1 MIKRILSIVYNE
13 QIEIIVLMLSIF
25 PLFFTNYSY
34 DANIYLYL
42 FLYFLG
48 DFIRRIN
55 SGEYKVSNKAYLIT
69 DLLGLISFVEVYHIL
84 ILFRLFRV
92 VKLILKVKGI
102 RFILKIYLNNLEIVK
117 SLILVA
123 LGYMLLSSLILYNV
137 EPQTFGNNFLNA
149 FYWSGITLTTVGYG
163 DVYPV
168 TMIGK
173 FVGLISSFV
182 GIGIIALPT
191 GFIAGEVLD
200 YINESKKGEKE

>member
-1 MIKRILSIVYNE
+1 MIKRIFNIAYSEKTETIILMFSI
-13 QIEIIVLMLSIF
+13 L
-25 PLFFTNYSY
+25 PLFFPNYSY
-34 DANIYLYL
+34 EPRIYLYL

-48 DFIRRIN
+48 DFIRRIYAR
-55 SGEYKVSNKAYLIT
+55 EYKTNNAYFVT
-69 DLLGLISFVEVYHIL
+69 DLLGLISFIEVYHIL

-92 VKLILKVKGI
+92 IKLLLKVKGI
-102 RFILKIYLNNLEIVK
+102 RFLLRIYANNYEIVK
-117 SLILVA
+117 SLILVSF
-123 LGYMLLSSLILYNV
+123 GYMLLSSLILYNV
-137 EPQTFGNNFLNA
+137 EPQTFDNNFLNA

-173 FVGLISSFV
+173 FIGLVSSFV

-200 YINESKKGEKE
+200 YINENKKGDKE

>member
-1 MIKRILSIVYNE
+1 MIKRVLRIMYNE
-13 QIEIIVLMLSIF
+13 QIEIIILMLSIF

-34 DANIYLYL
+34 ETNIYLYL

-48 DFIRRIN
+48 DFIRRIH
-55 SGEYKVSNKAYLIT
+55 SGEYKENNKAYLVT

-92 VKLILKVKGI
+92 VKLLLKVKGI
-102 RFILKIYLNNLEIVK
+102 RFILKIYVNNFEIIK

-123 LGYMLLSSLILYNV
+123 FGYMLLSSLILYNV

-173 FVGLISSFV
+173 FIGLISSFV

-191 GFIAGEVLD
+191 GFIAGEFLN
-200 YINESKKGEKE
+200 YINESKRGEKE

>member
-1 MIKRILSIVYNE
+1 MIKRVLRIMYNE
-13 QIEIIVLMLSIF
+13 QIEIIILMLSIF

-34 DANIYLYL
+34 ETNIYLYL
-42 FLYFLG
+42 FLYFFG
-48 DFIRRIN
+48 DFIRRIH
-55 SGEYKVSNKAYLIT
+55 SGEYKENNKAYLVT

-92 VKLILKVKGI
+92 VKLLLKVKGI
-102 RFILKIYLNNLEIVK
+102 RFILKIYVDNFEIIK

-123 LGYMLLSSLILYNV
+123 FGYMLLSSLILYNV

-173 FVGLISSFV
+173 FIGLISSFV

-191 GFIAGEVLD
+191 GFIAGEFLN
-200 YINESKKGEKE
+200 YINESKRGEKE